1 MVRYHNFDIVFAEIP
16 CETTLAINITNCP
29 NRCRGCHSLHLQ
41 ADMGRVLD
49 EAELCGILARYG
61 RSVTCVCFMG
71 GDAAPHEIAALAD
84 VVRQKFPVLHTGWYS
99 GRAWLPEGLRPR
111 LHQAGRLGRG
121 AGAADVADDQPAPLQ
136 GQKGRRHARHHGA
149 VPAQAVGFFR
159 APRRSCPPPGNP
171 VQKPYGHHG
180 VIFSAPTMA
189 ICPKWTIFALVMK
202 TRQELTEVLDFIA
215 EYATYLLGSGVHTSR
230 VIRNSQRIGASQG
243 VDLQL
248 SSFQKS
254 TIITAHDEES
264 GEAITRVVKIPALP
278 VSFERNSDLSAL
290 SWDALDE
297 GLPLS
302 EIRKRYDELTAKPR
316 IDPIFVLLTV
326 GLANASF
333 CRLFG
338 GDWIAM
344 GIVFTSTL
352 VGFAAKQRMQAH
364 GVNHF
369 LIFIISAFMASL
381 CASAALRFDCSAET
395 ALATS
400 VLFLVPGVPL
410 INGVIDIVEGH
421 ILIGCSRLINALL
434 LIICIAIGLSATL
447 LMVKDGLL

>member
-1 MVRYHNFDIVFAEIP
+1 M
-16 CETTLAINITNCP
+16 
-29 NRCRGCHSLHLQ
+29 
-41 ADMGRVLD
+41 
-49 EAELCGILARYG
+49 
-61 RSVTCVCFMG
+61 
-71 GDAAPHEIAALAD
+71 
-84 VVRQKFPVLHTGWYS
+84 
-99 GRAWLPEGLRPR
+99 
-111 LHQAGRLGRG
+111 
-121 AGAADVADDQPAPLQ
+121 
-136 GQKGRRHARHHGA
+136 A
-149 VPAQAVGFFR
+149 V
-159 APRRSCPPPGNP
+159 
-171 VQKPYGHHG
+171 
-180 VIFSAPTMA
+180 
-189 ICPKWTIFALVMK
+189 CPKWTIFALVMK

-264 GEAITRVVKIPALP
+264 GEAITRVV
-278 VSFERNSDLSAL
+278 
-290 SWDALDE
+290 
-297 GLPLS
+297 
-302 EIRKRYDELTAKPR
+302 KPR

>member
-1 MVRYHNFDIVFAEIP
+1 
-16 CETTLAINITNCP
+16 
-29 NRCRGCHSLHLQ
+29 
-41 ADMGRVLD
+41 
-49 EAELCGILARYG
+49 
-61 RSVTCVCFMG
+61 
-71 GDAAPHEIAALAD
+71 
-84 VVRQKFPVLHTGWYS
+84 
-99 GRAWLPEGLRPR
+99 
-111 LHQAGRLGRG
+111 
-121 AGAADVADDQPAPLQ
+121 
-136 GQKGRRHARHHGA
+136 
-149 VPAQAVGFFR
+149 
-159 APRRSCPPPGNP
+159 
-171 VQKPYGHHG
+171 
-180 VIFSAPTMA
+180 
-189 ICPKWTIFALVMK
+189 MK
-202 TRQELTEVLDFIA
+202 TQAELTELLDFIG

-230 VIRNSQRIGASQG
+230 VVRNARRIGASQS
-243 VDLQL
+243 VDVRLTT
-248 SSFQKS
+248 FQRTS
-254 TIITAHDEES
+254 ILTVREE
-264 GEAITRVVKIPALP
+264 GNPQVVTQVVEIPHLP
-278 VSFERNSDLSAL
+278 ISFERNSDLSAL

>member
-99 GRAWLPEGLRPR
+99 GRARLPE
-111 LHQAGRLGRG
+111 RLGRG

-136 GQKGRRHARHHGA
+136 GRKGRRHARHHGA
-149 VPAQAVGFFR
+149 VPAQAIGFFR
-159 APRRSCPPPGNP
+159 APRRSCPPPPGNP
-171 VQKPYGHHG
+171 AQKPYGHHG

-189 ICPKWTIFALVMK
+189 VCPKWTIFALVMK